1 MKREEEER
9 RKRNKELKSKIK
21 TKPRG
26 TFDRAKLNS
35 NFFANAKGNKDEAAG
50 WAMDFGVDESSSQ

>member
-1 MKREEEER
+1 
-9 RKRNKELKSKIK
+9 LKSKIK

-50 WAMDFGVDESSSQ
+50 WAMDFGVDESSSHQS